1 MMQTMKHKKLKY
13 TYLGIV
19 LLFLYVPILTLI
31 VFSFN
36 ANRTMGRWGGFSLK
50 WYTELFQDSV
60 IMDALWVTLSIAI
73 IAALCATIIGTLAAI
88 GIYSMKRRPQ
98 SVMMTLTNLPNT
110 MPDIVTGI
118 SLMLLFIFT
127 KVERGYFTMLLA
139 HITFDTPYVILSVMP
154 KLKQMNKHT
163 YEAALDLGATPTYAL
178 THVLIPECKQGIITG
193 AMLAFTL
200 SLDDFTISYFTTS
213 PLVQNLSTLIY
224 SAARKGIKPS
234 LNALSALMFVSLLVL
249 LLIVNRR
256 TAEKK

>member
-88 GIYSMKRRPQ
+88 GIDGMKKKRQKAMETIAYIPML
-98 SVMMTLTNLPNT
+98 S
-110 MPDIVTGI
+110 PDIVTGI
-118 SLMLLFIFT
+118 SLMMLFLFAGI
-127 KVERGYFTMLLA
+127 RLGYGTMLLA
-139 HITFDTPYVILSVMP
+139 HITFNLPPNCLT
-154 KLKQMNKHT
+154 LK
-163 YEAALDLGATPTYAL
+163 D
-178 THVLIPECKQGIITG
+178 
-193 AMLAFTL
+193 
-200 SLDDFTISYFTTS
+200 
-213 PLVQNLSTLIY
+213 
-224 SAARKGIKPS
+224 
-234 LNALSALMFVSLLVL
+234 NANGKKVSKE
-249 LLIVNRR
+249 NRSCG
-256 TAEKK
+256 T

>member
-88 GIYSMKRRPQ
+88 GIDGMKKSAKRPWRP
-98 SVMMTLTNLPNT
+98 LR
-110 MPDIVTGI
+110 I
-118 SLMLLFIFT
+118 S
-127 KVERGYFTMLLA
+127 
-139 HITFDTPYVILSVMP
+139 P
-154 KLKQMNKHT
+154 
-163 YEAALDLGATPTYAL
+163 
-178 THVLIPECKQGIITG
+178 C
-193 AMLAFTL
+193 
-200 SLDDFTISYFTTS
+200 
-213 PLVQNLSTLIY
+213 
-224 SAARKGIKPS
+224 
-234 LNALSALMFVSLLVL
+234 
-249 LLIVNRR
+249 
-256 TAEKK
+256 